1 MLTPPQLVGQWA
13 WASEAAEG
21 MCSNPP
27 LLEAADAGGMT
38 AKHARMKAM
47 AQTIALAEL
56 IVTPLLSLYARVL
69 VD

>member
-1 MLTPPQLVGQWA
+1 
-13 WASEAAEG
+13 